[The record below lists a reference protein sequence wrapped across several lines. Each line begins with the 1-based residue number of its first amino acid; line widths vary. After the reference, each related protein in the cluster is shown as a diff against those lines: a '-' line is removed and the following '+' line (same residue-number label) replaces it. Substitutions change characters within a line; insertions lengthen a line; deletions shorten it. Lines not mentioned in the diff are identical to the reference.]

1 MRPIGDRELR
11 YGDHGEPMGKIQT
24 NEVSLAVGH
33 QAEDLMDSRA
43 NLLPIYFRDM
53 KTIPLLGVERE
64 MRLARRLE
72 TGRRGIRN
80 IIVQN
85 PALGEEILAQGR
97 FRQATVAHPERE
109 LLLRFTENLRKLS
122 NWVQKGAKEKR
133 GRARQQTQREIGL
146 LLRRIRL
153 KANRLNTLTQRS
165 VRAERLMERSREE
178 LTQANLRLVVFIAK
192 KYLNRGLS
200 FLDLIQEGNIGLMRA
215 VEKFE
220 HRRGFKFS
228 TYAYWWINQ
237 AMQRALMDKSRT
249 IRLPVH
255 MSEKTRKVSNVVTE
269 LIGKLER
276 QPRIQEIAECSE
288 IPEERI
294 EEILRSNRQPLPIE
308 NMSDDKDADPGPIRF
323 LVDEHADS
331 PLATA
336 VLVNLKEKID
346 QTLGVLDKREQK
358 ILRMRF
364 GLGQTSDHT
373 LKEVGQ
379 ELGITRERVRQL
391 QARALKKLKGNDQT
405 RGLVEFW

>member
-1 MRPIGDRELR
+1 
-11 YGDHGEPMGKIQT
+11 MGKIQT
-24 NEVSLAVGH
+24 AD

-43 NLLPIYFRDM
+43 SLLPIYFRDM
-53 KTIPLLGVERE
+53 AIVPLLGVERE

-97 FRQATVAHPERE
+97 FRRATVAHPERE

-153 KANRLNTLTQRS
+153 KANRLYTLTQRS
-165 VRAERLMERSREE
+165 IRAERLMERSREE
-178 LTQANLRLVVFIAK
+178 LTQANLRLVVSIAK

-237 AMQRALMDKSRT
+237 AIQRALADKSRT
-249 IRLPVH
+249 IRIPVH
-255 MSEKTRKVSNVVTE
+255 MNEKTRKVSNVVAD
-269 LIGKLER
+269 LIGKLGRE
-276 QPRIQEIAECSE
+276 PRIHEIAECSK
-288 IPEERI
+288 IPEEKI
-294 EEILRSNRQPLPIE
+294 EEILRSNRRPLPIE
-308 NMSDDKDADPGPIRF
+308 NMRDDKHADPGPIRF
-323 LVDEHADS
+323 LVDEHAES
-331 PLATA
+331 ALETA
-336 VLVNLKEKID
+336 VSVNLKEKIH

-373 LKEVGQ
+373 LDQVGQ

-391 QARALKKLKGNDQT
+391 EARALQKLKGDDRT